1 MILVQK
7 DQQSILEILKNSSFY
22 LYLIDIFVFRI

>member
-7 DQQSILEILKNSSFY
+7 DQQSVLEILKNSCSY
-22 LYLIDIFVFRI
+22 LYLIDIFVFWI

>member
-7 DQQSILEILKNSSFY
+7 DQQSILEILKNSSFC